1 MATTARRIDRRV
13 CLASGSSLLL
23 SSLLEVKSADAS
35 PQELVVVVHPSNP
48 TRLSI
53 GEIAS
58 IFKTTMRYW
67 SGSKRIVAL
76 NLLPRTPD
84 RVVFDRVVLGM
95 EPDASFRFWID
106 RKIRGGEPAPR
117 SVPDPELVL
126 SIVQRMEAAIGY
138 APAHLVKGGVRIIAR
153 VRGNAAESVA
163 DLTGRG
169 GQL

>member
-23 SSLLEVKSADAS
+23 SSLLGEMSANAS

-48 TRLSI
+48 TRISI
-53 GEIAS
+53 EEIAGV
-58 IFKTTMRYW
+58 FKTTKRYW

-76 NLLPRTPD
+76 NLPPRTPE
-84 RVVFDRVVLGM
+84 RVIFDRVVLGM
-95 EPDASFRFWID
+95 ESDASFRFWID

-126 SIVQRMEAAIGY
+126 SIVQRMDAAIGY
-138 APAHLVKGGVRIIAR
+138 APSHLVKGGVRIIAR
-153 VRGNAAESVA
+153 VHGNAAESVA
-163 DLTGRG
+163 SLPGRG
-169 GQL
+169 RHL

>member
-1 MATTARRIDRRV
+1 MATTRRIDRRV
-13 CLASGSSLLL
+13 CLASGSSLIL
-23 SSLLEVKSADAS
+23 SSLFGETSAQAS
-35 PQELVVVVHPSNP
+35 PQELVVVVHPSNT
-48 TRLSI
+48 TRISI
-53 GEIAS
+53 AEIAGV
-58 IFKTTMRYW
+58 FKTSMRYW

-76 NLLPRTPD
+76 NLPPRTPD
-84 RVVFDRVVLGM
+84 RVIFDRVVLGM

-138 APAHLVKGGVRIIAR
+138 APSHLVKGGVRIIAR

-163 DLTGRG
+163 GLSGRG
-169 GQL
+169 VQL